1 MKLSIR
7 LNKQIDC
14 NKLCQQIEKVISNF
28 DPSPNDIQDCLI
40 VIDIVK
46 PIDESVNTI
55 PKLEYK
61 CNT

>member
-28 DPSPNDIQDCLI
+28 DPSPFEMQDCLV

-46 PIDESVNTI
+46 PTDGSIDVI
-55 PKLEYK
+55 PKIEYK
-61 CNT
+61 CST

>member
-28 DPSPNDIQDCLI
+28 DPSPNDIQDCLV

>member
-28 DPSPNDIQDCLI
+28 DPSPNDIQDCLV
-40 VIDIVK
+40 VIDIVR
-46 PIDESVNTI
+46 PIDESINII
-55 PKLEYK
+55 PRLEHK
-61 CNT
+61 CIT